1 MTLRINLFVPLALVC
16 LSGCAS
22 YVADEI
28 TRPKEMSSVDMF
40 SGFAN
45 ITALCGETGE
55 CINAIEL
62 AHPVDTP
69 TFSLSFDGKV
79 NNNHKI
85 WRYEFRDS
93 GDDDAKEADNNLIV
107 LFPGYGHSE
116 NILFFLQKWLHF
128 TTGAKVYV
136 IQSANRA
143 EHFQFGLDSVS
154 PIVSLI
160 NREQPKNVKL
170 IGFSMGAVAAHAV
183 ARRVGN
189 AELHLVAPMTNF
201 EQSTLGIWDFLA
213 RDSLYRFF
221 VSQETLKDAVG
232 LVHERAQ
239 FSAQDIDITRAA
251 PSSST
256 PAHIY
261 ISSSDSVTPAQ
272 NWQGIES
279 NAWQFHEY
287 AGLNHLE
294 MVTLL
299 QKDLFLTFAANLL
312 GKEPDAADIATF
324 GLICDA
330 NDEACMSQEL

>member
-1 MTLRINLFVPLALVC
+1 MTLWIKLCFPLALVC

-28 TRPKEMSSVDMF
+28 TRPKEMSSIAMF
-40 SGFAN
+40 SDIAN

-55 CINAIEL
+55 CINAVEL
-62 AHPVDTP
+62 AHPIDTSV
-69 TFSLSFDGKV
+69 FSLSLDGKV
-79 NNNHKI
+79 NNNHSI
-85 WRYEFRDS
+85 WRYKFRNSEDYY
-93 GDDDAKEADNNLIV
+93 AKKADNNLIV
-107 LFPGYGHSE
+107 LFPGYGQSV
-116 NILFFLQKWLHF
+116 NTLFVMQKWLHV
-128 TTGAKVYV
+128 TTGAKVFV
-136 IQSANRA
+136 VQSANRA

-183 ARRVGN
+183 ARQVEN

-201 EQSTLGIWDFLA
+201 EQSTLGVWDVWT
-213 RDSLYRFF
+213 RDSFYKFF
-221 VSQETLKDAVG
+221 VSHETLKDAVR

-239 FSAQDIDITRAA
+239 FSAQDIDITHAA
-251 PSSST
+251 PNSST

-272 NWQGIES
+272 NWQGVES

-294 MVTLL
+294 MITLL
-299 QKDLFLTFAANLL
+299 QKDLFLAFAANLI

-324 GLICDA
+324 GLMCDA